1 MPVGLGPDPGE
12 SPGDEPGGD
21 PSRDSGR
28 SLADLDVGETLAAA
42 AAASADRHRAE
53 VYELEVDLHFA
64 ELHSAEPDNT
74 RAGAFGGSS
83 LVQLGGAG
91 TPRVQDLPLCELA
104 LARQKSEA
112 GLRGEVADALDL
124 AFRLTGYWA
133 GLRAGRGEVWVGRR
147 IARMARHLDRVQVK
161 LVDAEVTA
169 AIDEAPSRVLKIA
182 EAAVLKADPDHAR
195 EVDEARRR
203 RRILAIG
210 RVDEDGLRTIF
221 ARIAAGDMVWVEALL
236 ERIADALDQR
246 PDLAAC
252 ETREEL
258 LAEAFGWLA
267 HPEDVIALLDG
278 TSRAEG
284 MPRPRVV
291 LYAHLSQAAVDAR
304 LAGSPDGVVVRV
316 EELGPMLLED
326 LVALTGRADV
336 ELKPVIDLN
345 HGRSVNQYEH
355 PVDVK
360 ERGLLRTTGDVF
372 PHAQAQSR
380 SLDRD
385 HPEPYAPNGPPGQ
398 TGDHNHAPLG
408 RRHHR
413 AKTHLAY
420 TLWQLDLG
428 RYLWRSPHGLWRL
441 VDGAGT
447 HPLDEQSAQALLA

>member
-1 MPVGLGPDPGE
+1 MSD
-12 SPGDEPGGD
+12 D
-21 PSRDSGR
+21 
-28 SLADLDVGETLAAA
+28 LADLDVSETLAV
-42 AAASADRHRAE
+42 AAASSAARHRAE

-64 ELHSAEPDNT
+64 ELHSTEPDNT
-74 RAGAFGGSS
+74 NAGAFGGIS
-83 LVQLGGAG
+83 LVHLGGDG

-104 LARQKSEA
+104 MSRRKSEPA
-112 GLRGEVADALDL
+112 MRNEIADALDL
-124 AFRLTGYWA
+124 GFRLTGYWD
-133 GLRAGRGEVWVGRR
+133 GLRDGHGEVWVGRR
-147 IARMARHLDRVQVK
+147 IARMSRHLDREQVRM
-161 LVDAEVTA
+161 VDTEVTA
-169 AIDEAPSRVLKIA
+169 AIDEAPSRVLRIA

-195 EVDEARRR
+195 EVEQARRR

-210 RVDEDGLRTIF
+210 RVDDDGLRTIF
-221 ARIAAGDMVWVEALL
+221 ARIADGDMVWVEALL
-236 ERIADALDQR
+236 ERIADALEGR

-267 HPEDVIALLDG
+267 HPEDVIALLG
-278 TSRAEG
+278 GPSPVER

-291 LYAHLSQAAVDAR
+291 LHAHLSQAAVEAR

-316 EELGPMLLED
+316 EELGPMLLD
-326 LVALTGRADV
+326 DFVRLTGRADV

-345 HGRSVNQYEH
+345 QGRSVNYYEH

-380 SLDRD
+380 SFDSD
-385 HPEPYAPNGPPGQ
+385 HPDPYDKNGPPGQ

-413 AKTHLAY
+413 AKTHLGY
-420 TLWQLDLG
+420 KLWQLDLG

-447 HPLDEQSAQALLA
+447 HPIDEQAARDLLA